1 MVPNNRQMYWF
12 KQFGNQINKQKIS
25 NSDKFSV
32 LLTIKYKHSLM
43 LILLWLDGQLL
54 KWLYTITDVSLMCMI
69 CGSCQSIFIKKADL

>member
-1 MVPNNRQMYWF
+1 MYWF

-32 LLTIKYKHSLM
+32 LLTIKYKHSLI
-43 LILLWLDGQLL
+43 LILLWLDSQLL

-69 CGSCQSIFIKKADL
+69 RGNCQSIFIYKADL